1 MKAKARTRES
11 MRLSWTTVIIIAAI
25 VVFVGL
31 CLLGLFLHFLSYPP
45 ADTMRWLAFCGIGAA
60 VLVVLAVI
68 LQGIHE
74 TRVTR
79 RVVAQ
84 ALAGRSPMTDEEF
97 GSRFYEP
104 AIAPVAAQ
112 LRRLLAD
119 NLECDLAGMT
129 PADHFEEWLNLFPG
143 PDSAADSFFAA
154 VAIEFQLPRNCP
166 WPESFGSFD
175 SLVRF
180 VAEYAYAKVH

>member
-1 MKAKARTRES
+1 MT
-11 MRLSWTTVIIIAAI
+11 
-25 VVFVGL
+25 G
-31 CLLGLFLHFLSYPP
+31 
-45 ADTMRWLAFCGIGAA
+45 
-60 VLVVLAVI
+60 
-68 LQGIHE
+68 E
-74 TRVTR
+74 TRASGERLITAAR
-79 RVVAQ
+79 KCYDSESTNARVREVE
-84 ALAGRSPMTDEEF
+84 LD
-97 GSRFYEP
+97 
-104 AIAPVAAQ
+104 
-112 LRRLLAD
+112 
-119 NLECDLAGMT
+119 ECDLAGMT